1 MGYTHY
7 WNIKEELTP
16 AQFKEWSD
24 GVKIIVDTAIEAGI
38 QLGNGMGEDAPEIA
52 ENLVALNGVGNNSHE
67 TFGITF
73 SDIGSDFC
81 KTAEKPYDA
90 VVTASLIH
98 AKVIF
103 GKSISISS
111 DGDWDDWTTGQV
123 LYETVFGVT
132 PIDVFIN
139 E

>member
-7 WNIKEELTP
+7 WNIKEGLTP

-52 ENLVALNGVGNNSHE
+52 ENLVALNGVGGGSHE
-67 TFGITF
+67 TFGITL
-73 SDIGSDFC
+73 SDVGSDFC

-103 GKSISISS
+103 GKSISVSS